1 MPQPEKMPINQQL
14 RNERLQRHWSQQE
27 LADQLGTTVISIKRW
42 ERNITTPSPYFR
54 LKLTTLFGKSAEE
67 LGLFKEV
74 GLLLETQNPDAETPT
89 TTVEDPDSSENPLL
103 ASEKDVHVPALSAE
117 QASTTPVQAPLRE
130 QNQARMIELVST
142 MWITGMLEQSLH
154 GAVLQTLE
162 LYEQPRAVENPWR
175 LSLQEMDRPEQLLP
189 AGTSI
194 VQVYDAIGGHLLIL
208 GDPGSGKTTILSRI
222 SMYIAQSRTE
232 RSNAPYPCHL

>member
-1 MPQPEKMPINQQL
+1 
-14 RNERLQRHWSQQE
+14 
-27 LADQLGTTVISIKRW
+27 
-42 ERNITTPSPYFR
+42 
-54 LKLTTLFGKSAEE
+54 
-67 LGLFKEV
+67 
-74 GLLLETQNPDAETPT
+74 
-89 TTVEDPDSSENPLL
+89 
-103 ASEKDVHVPALSAE
+103 
-117 QASTTPVQAPLRE
+117 
-130 QNQARMIELVST
+130 MIELVST

-208 GDPGSGKTTILSRI
+208 GDPGSGKTTILLELACTLLNRARKDPTHPIPVIFNLSSWNTKWQSFEEWMIEELQEKYQVPRTLARQWMSTNSLIPLLDGLDEVAEERRSACVEVMNRYRQNHGLVPTVVCSRHADYVALESRI
-222 SMYIAQSRTE
+222 HL
-232 RSNAPYPCHL
+232 RSAVILQPLQPQQITTILLASARK